1 MEIAVPWV
9 QLFVL
14 GVARVAAFVVQAPI
28 LGTSAVPVPIKALLS
43 LVLGFF
49 LMPPAAMAPGAPVLG
64 WMPFLLLLLKE
75 TLVGWLMGVSLFL
88 LLAGLQ
94 AAGELVG
101 FQMMFSAASTFSML
115 NLEDTTVT
123 GNLFNIVAMLVF
135 VSLDGHHA
143 LLGALDLSF
152 RVLPVVRWPASWG
165 SFPVWS
171 ILLGR
176 IFEISVKLSLP
187 LLAALFITNA
197 ILGMIART
205 MPQINVFV
213 IGMPVQIVAGFVILI
228 MMLGGLISAETQG
241 FLQWAHELKGFIR
254 QLQP

>member
-9 QLFVL
+9 QIFVL
-14 GVARVAAFVVQAPI
+14 GVARVAAFIVQAPI
-28 LGTSAVPVPIKALLS
+28 LGTSAVPTPIKAMLA
-43 LVLGFF
+43 LVLSFF
-49 LMPPAAMAPGAPVLG
+49 MMPPDAAGALGHALG
-64 WMPFLLLLLKE
+64 WLPFLFLLVKE

-88 LLAGLQ
+88 LLAALQ

-123 GNLFNIVAMLVF
+123 GNLFNIIAMLVF
-135 VSLDGHHA
+135 VCLDGHHA

-152 RVLPVVRWPASWG
+152 RVLPVARMPAAWG
-165 SFPVWS
+165 SMHAW
-171 ILLGR
+171 ITLLGR
-176 IFEISVKLSLP
+176 IFEISVRLSLP
-187 LLAALFITNA
+187 LLAALFITNI

-205 MPQINVFV
+205 MPQINIFV

-228 MMLGGLISAETQG
+228 MMIGGLVSAEAHG
-241 FLQWAHELKGFIR
+241 FMQWAHELKGFVY